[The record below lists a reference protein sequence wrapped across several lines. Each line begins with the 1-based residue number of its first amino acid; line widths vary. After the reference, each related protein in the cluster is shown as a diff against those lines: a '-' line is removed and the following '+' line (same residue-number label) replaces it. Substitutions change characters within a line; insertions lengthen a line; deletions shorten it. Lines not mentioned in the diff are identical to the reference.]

1 MITVTT
7 IECLRKQTGHAR
19 KNGQRIALVPT
30 MGNLHA
36 GHMSLVETARQ
47 HADFTVVSIFV
58 NPLQFGPNE
67 DLDSYPRTLAD
78 DQARLTAAG
87 CALLFTPDEALMYP
101 HGMENHCLVH
111 VPDVSEGLFGRSR
124 PGHFDGVAT
133 VVTKLLNMVQP
144 DVAVFGEKDYQQLA
158 VIRKM
163 LADLNSP
170 VKIVSAPIVRDS
182 DGLALSSRNGYLDAA
197 QRKKA
202 PALHAC
208 LQQSVTRIQSGRRD
222 YDILLQQAA
231 SELAAAGLHPD
242 YLELREAG
250 SLKPATADSTRL
262 VILAAALLGN
272 TRLID
277 NIEFAVQP

>member
-1 MITVTT
+1 M
-7 IECLRKQTGHAR
+7 
-19 KNGQRIALVPT
+19 
-30 MGNLHA
+30 
-36 GHMSLVETARQ
+36 
-47 HADFTVVSIFV
+47 
-58 NPLQFGPNE
+58 
-67 DLDSYPRTLAD
+67 
-78 DQARLTAAG
+78 
-87 CALLFTPDEALMYP
+87 
-101 HGMENHCLVH
+101 
-111 VPDVSEGLFGRSR
+111 
-124 PGHFDGVAT
+124 AT

>member
-111 VPDVSEGLFGRSR
+111 VPDVSEGLCGGSR

-144 DVAVFGEKDYQQLA
+144 DVAVFGEKDFQQLA

-163 LADLNSP
+163 ALDLCLP
-170 VKIVSAPIVRDS
+170 VQIMGAPIVRAA
-182 DGLALSSRNGYLDAA
+182 DGLALSSRNGYLDENE
-197 QRKKA
+197 RRVA
-202 PALHAC
+202 PQLYQT
-208 LQQSVTRIQSGRRD
+208 LQQLAGQLLAGRRD
-222 YDILLQQAA
+222 FDTLLEEARQQLQQA
-231 SELAAAGLHPD
+231 GFRPD
-242 YLELREAG
+242 YLELRDTTT
-250 SLKPATADSTRL
+250 LQPADEHSRDIT
-262 VILAAALLGN
+262 ILAAAFLGR

-277 NIEFAVQP
+277 NLRCTLG